1 MCVPGGARGLG
12 ASVGKPQWHPICR
25 HILAQ
30 RGHTNRAVH
39 PCTNLGG
46 HHWSAQEATGD
57 TFKMKKSQNNK
68 LAYKTVR
75 K

>member
-39 PCTNLGG
+39 PCTNLQG
-46 HHWSAQEATGD
+46 HHWSAQKETRD
-57 TFKMKKSQNNK
+57 EIKIKNP
-68 LAYKTVR
+68 KTTNLLNS
-75 K
+75 